1 MIGNGGHSWY
11 KWKGWYFF
19 LQSDFRIDFCF
30 VVEKFHSHD
39 VAKRSFALD
48 ACLEVAFTGEIV
60 D

>member
-1 MIGNGGHSWY
+1 MVIPGTNRRGDIFCS
-11 KWKGWYFF
+11 
-19 LQSDFRIDFCF
+19 QSDFRIDFCF
-30 VVEKFHSHD
+30 WLGNFTVTSHD